1 MGTHL
6 TFSTRMTELDWSHG
20 GDLLACTL
28 YMPRGRTL
36 SGSCTARRW
45 GVWELFWA
53 CRQLENKEERM
64 TKGLQ
69 WIYSHCWR
77 MHMWCCLAVLR
88 PQTSVC
94 PRKSQSFCLHFF
106 CPFVRLP
113 HLPTLSLPLLFH
125 CCQWILPPA
134 SPSVSFF
141 SPFPSSPSLPPSH
154 FPSLHVP
161 LSIVVICPV
170 ANSASVCLSRLC
182 W

>member
-6 TFSTRMTELDWSHG
+6 TFSTRMTKLDWSHG

-36 SGSCTARRW
+36 SGSCTARGW
-45 GVWELFWA
+45 GSLGVVLGMSATGKQGAEDDKRITVNIFTLLKDA
-53 CRQLENKEERM
+53 YVMLPRSVTSTDQ
-64 TKGLQ
+64 
-69 WIYSHCWR
+69 
-77 MHMWCCLAVLR
+77 CLSQKITVL
-88 PQTSVC
+88 PAFFL
-94 PRKSQSFCLHFF
+94 SFCSAPSLAHS
-106 CPFVRLP
+106 LASSIIS
-113 HLPTLSLPLLFH
+113 LLSVNLAPCLPLCL
-125 CCQWILPPA
+125 
-134 SPSVSFF
+134 FF
-141 SPFPSSPSLPPSH
+141 SPFPSPPSLPPSH